1 MLYGKGRNST
11 AKPLPYEVSRQR
23 LHGNVKLGNGFFAVS
38 LQEWRKKPTAGLYA
52 DGQMSLPS
60 A

>member
-1 MLYGKGRNST
+1 MFFVQKTANVGIVRTMRAMKIGKKYTVLPST
-11 AKPLPYEVSRQR
+11 
-23 LHGNVKLGNGFFAVS
+23 